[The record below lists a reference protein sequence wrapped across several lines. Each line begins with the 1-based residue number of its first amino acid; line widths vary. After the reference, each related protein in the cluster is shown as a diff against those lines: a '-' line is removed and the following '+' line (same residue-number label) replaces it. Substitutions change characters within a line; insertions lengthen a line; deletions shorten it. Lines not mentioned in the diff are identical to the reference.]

1 MTTVPYAE
9 LHAHSFYSFADG
21 ADSPADLAVEAAR
34 LGLSALAVTDHDGLY
49 AVPELA
55 AAAAENGLATA
66 FGAELNLG
74 MAGPRRGQADPAGEH
89 LVVLARG
96 PAGYRRLS
104 AAITEAKLAGGEK
117 DLPAYDLDALA
128 EDARAGHWQILT
140 GGRKGPLGRALDAA
154 GWDQADARLAELT
167 DRFGSDNVAVE
178 VGFPSQPAD
187 AERMDALAALA
198 SRHGLPLVAT
208 TGAHYARPER
218 AQVASAL
225 AAVRANR
232 SLEDMDAYLPAYGI
246 SHLRDG
252 SEMLSRF
259 LDYPEAVANAA
270 RIGSETAF
278 DLQLLAP
285 RLPHFPVPDRHD
297 DFSFL
302 AQLTLE
308 GARKRYGPLGAERV
322 PGAYA
327 QLDRE
332 LTVIRDLGFCGYFL
346 IVTDLVQFCRD
357 RNIYCQGRGSAANSA
372 VCYALGITNVDPV
385 SFGLLF
391 ERFLAPERDGP
402 PDIDVDIES
411 GRREEVIQYVYERYG
426 RRRAA
431 LVANTITY
439 RPRSAVRDAAKALGH
454 SPDQAVTW
462 SKRLSRYRKVDPSE
476 AAAIPADVQA
486 LAGALTGLPQHLGIH
501 PGGMVLTEQ
510 PVSEIVP
517 VEPARMKD
525 RTVLQWDKEGAAF
538 AGLVKFDLLGLG
550 MLEALHRMVDAVAEH
565 HCHTV
570 DLAMLPPD
578 DEAVYDLL
586 CAADTVG
593 VFQVESRAQMSTLP
607 RLRPRCFA
615 DIVMEVALIRPG
627 PIQGGAVHPILRRRH
642 GEPWEHLVHSL
653 IRPVL
658 EKTYGVPLYQ
668 EQLMQMAMKLAN
680 FSGGEAD
687 QLRRA
692 MGAKR
697 STERMEALRAR
708 FYDGMAANDITGD
721 EADRYWDQI
730 KAFADFGFPESH
742 SASFAHIV
750 YASAWMKVHYP
761 AAFYM
766 GLLNSQPMGFYSPAS
781 LIADAQRHGITAFAP
796 DVNASTAEA
805 TLTTTD
811 RQPGEPVRGAA
822 DIRLGLDMVHGLAEA
837 TAARIADARTEDG
850 PFTDLPDLTRRSDL
864 NRGDL
869 ERLATAG
876 ALDSITTNRRAALWS
891 AGLPLERPGMIA
903 GTSPAAPPPALP
915 GMSAADLARAD
926 YAGYGLSV
934 DTHPITL
941 IRAAL
946 TADDV
951 ALISDLRTAEAGAR
965 VSIAGIITH
974 RQRPPTAKG
983 VTFLSLEDE
992 TGIANV
998 ICSAGLWQRWRD
1010 TATLAKALVIRGTVE
1025 FAVDA
1030 APGAMPN
1037 LIADKLTLLDI
1048 GAVAF
1053 GARDYR

>member
-1 MTTVPYAE
+1 MTDRPYAE
-9 LHAHSFYSFADG
+9 LHAHSYYSFADG
-21 ADSPADLAVEAAR
+21 ADSPADLVAEAAR
-34 LGLSALAVTDHDGLY
+34 LGLSALAITDHDGLY

-55 AAAAENGLATA
+55 EAAADHGIGTV
-66 FGAELNLG
+66 FGAELNLNLT
-74 MAGPRRGQADPAGEH
+74 GPRRGQADPAGEH

-96 PAGYRRLS
+96 PAGYGRLS

-117 DLPAYDLDALA
+117 DLPNYDLDALA
-128 EDARAGHWQILT
+128 DEARAGHWQILT
-140 GGRKGPLGRALDAA
+140 GGRKGPLGRALDAG

-167 DRFGSDNVAVE
+167 DRFGIDNVAVE
-178 VGFPSQPAD
+178 VAFPSQPRD
-187 AERMDALAALA
+187 AERIDALAALA
-198 SRHGLPLVAT
+198 ARHGLPLVAT

-218 AQVASAL
+218 APVAAAL
-225 AAVRANR
+225 AAVRAHR
-232 SLEDMDAYLPAYGI
+232 SLEGMDAYLPAYG
-246 SHLRDG
+246 SAHLRDG
-252 SEMLSRF
+252 DEILSRF
-259 LDYPEAVANAA
+259 LDYPAAVANAA
-270 RIGSETAF
+270 QIGAECAF
-278 DLQLLAP
+278 DLHLIAP
-285 RLPHFPVPDRHD
+285 KLPHYPVPDRHD

-308 GARKRYGPLGAERV
+308 GARARYGPLGAERV

-346 IVTDLVQFCRD
+346 IVTDIVQFCRN

-372 VCYALGITNVDPV
+372 VCFALGITNVDPV

-439 RPRSAVRDAAKALGH
+439 RPRSAIRDAAKALGH
-454 SPDQAVTW
+454 PPEQAVQW
-462 SKRLSRYRKVDPSE
+462 SKRLSHYRKVDPSE

-486 LAGALTGLPQHLGIH
+486 LAEGLAGLPQHLGIH

-517 VEPARMKD
+517 IEPARMKD

-550 MLEALHRMVDAVAEH
+550 MLEALHRMVDAIAEH
-565 HCHTV
+565 HGDTV

-578 DEAVYDLL
+578 DDAVYDLL

-642 GEPWEHLVHSL
+642 GEPWEHLVHPL
-653 IRPVL
+653 IQPVL
-658 EKTYGVPLYQ
+658 AKTYGVPLYQ
-668 EQLMQMAMKLAN
+668 EQLMHMAMRLAD

-697 STERMEALRAR
+697 STERMEALRTR

-721 EADRYWDQI
+721 EADRYWEQI

-761 AAFYM
+761 AAFYL

-781 LIADAQRHGITAFAP
+781 LIADAQRHGITAYP
-796 DVNASTAEA
+796 PEVNASAADTI
-805 TLTTTD
+805 LTPAD
-811 RQPGEPVRGAA
+811 RRAVEPVRGAA
-822 DIRLGLDMVHGLAEA
+822 DLRLGLGMVHGLRTASATRIAEA
-837 TAARIADARTEDG
+837 RAEDG
-850 PFTDLPDLTRRSDL
+850 PFTDLADLTRRADL
-864 NRGDL
+864 HRGDL
-869 ERLATAG
+869 EHLATAG
-876 ALDSITTNRRAALWS
+876 ALASITTDRRSALWS

-903 GTSPAAPPPALP
+903 GTGPAAPPPALP

-934 DTHPITL
+934 DTHPISHV
-941 IRAAL
+941 RAAL
-946 TADDV
+946 DADDV
-951 ALISDLRTAEAGAR
+951 TRIADLRTAEAGAR

-974 RQRPPTAKG
+974 RQRPPTARG

-998 ICSAGLWQRWRD
+998 ICSQGLWQRWRD
-1010 TATLAKALVIRGTVE
+1010 TATLAKALIVRGTVE

-1037 LIADKLTLLDI
+1037 LIADKLTLLDV
-1048 GAVAF
+1048 GAVAA

>member
-9 LHAHSFYSFADG
+9 LHCHSYYSFADG
-21 ADSPADLAVEAAR
+21 ADSPADLAAEAAR

-55 AAAAENGLATA
+55 AAAEEHGLATV
-66 FGAELNLG
+66 FGAELNLDL
-74 MAGPRRGQADPAGEH
+74 AGPRRGQADPAGEH

-96 PAGYRRLS
+96 PAGYGRLS

-128 EDARAGHWQILT
+128 EEARAGHWQILT
-140 GGRKGPLGRALDAA
+140 GGRKGPLARALDSG
-154 GWDQADARLAELT
+154 GWDQADARLADLV
-167 DRFGSDNVAVE
+167 DRFGAGNLAVE
-178 VGFPSQPAD
+178 IQFPSQPRD
-187 AERMDALAALA
+187 AERVDALAALA
-198 SRHGLPLVAT
+198 ARHGLPVVAT
-208 TGAHYARPER
+208 TGAHFARPER
-218 AQVASAL
+218 APVAAAL
-225 AAVRANR
+225 AAVRAHR
-232 SLEDMDAYLPAYGI
+232 SLEDMDPYLPAYG
-246 SHLRDG
+246 SAHLRDG
-252 SEMLSRF
+252 DEILSRF

-270 RIGSETAF
+270 RIGSECAF
-278 DLQLLAP
+278 NLQLLAP
-285 RLPHFPVPDRHD
+285 RLPHYPVPPMHD
-297 DFSFL
+297 DFSYL

-308 GARKRYGPLGAERV
+308 GARQRYGPLGSERV

-332 LTVIRDLGFCGYFL
+332 LQVIRDLGFCGYFL
-346 IVTDLVQFCRD
+346 IVTDIVQFCRKHD
-357 RNIYCQGRGSAANSA
+357 IFCQGRGSAANSA
-372 VCYALGITNVDPV
+372 VCFALGITNVDPV

-411 GRREEVIQYVYERYG
+411 TRREEVIQYVYERYG

-454 SPDQAVTW
+454 PPEQAVAW
-462 SKRLSRYRKVDPSE
+462 SKRLSHYRTVDPSE
-476 AAAIPADVQA
+476 ATAIPADVQT
-486 LAGALTGLPQHLGIH
+486 LAAEFAGLPQHLGIH

-517 VEPARMKD
+517 IEPARMEN

-550 MLEALHRMVDAVAEH
+550 MLEALHRMVDAIADFH
-565 HCHTV
+565 GDTA

-642 GEPWEHLVHSL
+642 GEPWEHLVHPL

-658 EKTYGVPLYQ
+658 NKTYGVPLYQ
-668 EQLMQMAMKLAN
+668 EQLMHMAMKLAD
-680 FSGGEAD
+680 FTGGEAD

-697 STERMEALRAR
+697 STERMEALRER
-708 FYDGMAANDITGD
+708 FYSGMAANGITGE

-742 SASFAHIV
+742 SASFAHLV
-750 YASAWMKVHYP
+750 YASTWMKVHYP
-761 AAFYM
+761 AAFYL
-766 GLLNSQPMGFYSPAS
+766 GLLNAQPMGFYSPAS
-781 LIADAQRHGITAFAP
+781 LIADAQRHGITAYP
-796 DVNASTAEA
+796 PEVNASAADTI
-805 TLTTTD
+805 LTQTE
-811 RQPGEPVRGAA
+811 RAAAGPVRGAA
-822 DIRLGLDMVHGLAEA
+822 DLRLGLGMVHGLAAA
-837 TAARIADARTEDG
+837 TAERIAQARTEDG
-850 PFTDLPDLTRRSDL
+850 PFGSLADLTRRVGL
-864 NRGDL
+864 HRADL

-876 ALDSITTNRRAALWS
+876 ALDSITSDRRSALWS
-891 AGLPLERPGMIA
+891 AGLPLERPGMIV
-903 GTSPAAPPPALP
+903 GTGPAAPPPALP

-934 DTHPITL
+934 ETHPITL
-941 IRAAL
+941 VRAAL
-946 TADDV
+946 TADNIM
-951 ALISDLRTAEAGAR
+951 LIADLRTAEAGAR
-965 VSIAGIITH
+965 VSVAGIITH
-974 RQRPPTAKG
+974 RQRPPTARG

-998 ICSAGLWQRWRD
+998 ICSPGLWQRWRD
-1010 TATLAKALVIRGTVE
+1010 VAVLAKALVVRGTVE

-1037 LIADKLTLLDI
+1037 LIADKLTLLDV
-1048 GAVAF
+1048 GAVLS

>member
-1 MTTVPYAE
+1 MTAVPYAE
-9 LHAHSFYSFADG
+9 LHAHSYYSFADG
-21 ADSPADLAVEAAR
+21 ADSPADLAAEAAR
-34 LGLSALAVTDHDGLY
+34 LGLAALAVTDHDGLY

-55 AAAAENGLATA
+55 AAAADCGLATV

-74 MAGPRRGQADPAGEH
+74 MASPRRGQADPAGEH
-89 LVVLARG
+89 LVVLARN
-96 PAGYRRLS
+96 PEGYRRLS

-128 EDARAGHWQILT
+128 AEAQSGHWQVLT
-140 GGRKGPLGRALDAA
+140 GGRKGPLGRALEAG
-154 GWDQADARLAELT
+154 GWDGAEARLAELAE
-167 DRFGSDNVAVE
+167 RFGPGNLAVE
-178 VGFPSQPAD
+178 APFPVQPGD
-187 AERMDALAALA
+187 SERLDVLAALA
-198 SRHGLPLVAT
+198 ARHGLPLVAT
-208 TGAHYARPER
+208 AGAHYARPER
-218 AQVASAL
+218 APVAAAL
-225 AAVRANR
+225 AAVRARR
-232 SLEDMDAYLPAYGI
+232 SLESMDAYLPAYG
-246 SHLRDG
+246 SAHLRG
-252 SEMLSRF
+252 GPEVLTRY
-259 LDYPEAVANAA
+259 LDFPDAVANAA
-270 RIGSETAF
+270 RIGAECAF

-297 DFSFL
+297 DFSYL

-308 GARKRYGPLGAERV
+308 GARARYGPPGAERV
-322 PGAYA
+322 PGAYR

-346 IVTDLVQFCRD
+346 IVTDIVRFCRD
-357 RNIYCQGRGSAANSA
+357 RDIYCQGRGSAANSA
-372 VCYALGITNVDPV
+372 VCFALGITNVDPV

-454 SPDQAVTW
+454 PPEQAVAW
-462 SKRLSRYRKVDPSE
+462 SKRLSHYRKVDPSE
-476 AAAIPADVQA
+476 AAAIPADVQR
-486 LAGALTGLPQHLGIH
+486 LAEGLAGLPQHLGIH

-517 VEPARMKD
+517 VEPARMAG

-550 MLEALHRMVDAVAEH
+550 MLEALHRMVDAIAEH
-565 HCHTV
+565 HGEAV

-578 DEAVYDLL
+578 DTDVYDLL
-586 CAADTVG
+586 CDADTVG

-627 PIQGGAVHPILRRRH
+627 PIQGGAVHPILRRRR
-642 GEPWEHLVHSL
+642 GEAWEHLVHPR
-653 IRPVL
+653 IRSVL
-658 EKTYGVPLYQ
+658 AKTYGVPLYQ
-668 EQLMQMAMKLAN
+668 EQLMQMAMRLAD

-692 MGAKR
+692 MGSKR
-697 STERMEALRAR
+697 STERMEALRTR
-708 FYDGMAANDITGD
+708 FYDGMAANGIQGE
-721 EADRYWDQI
+721 EADRYWEQI

-742 SASFAHIV
+742 SASFAHLV

-761 AAFYM
+761 AAFYL

-781 LIADAQRHGITAFAP
+781 LVADAQRHRITVHAP
-796 DVNASTAEA
+796 CVNASEA
-805 TLTTTD
+805 DTILTGTD
-811 RQPGEPVRGAA
+811 RHAVAPVRGAA
-822 DIRLGLDMVHGLAEA
+822 DLRLGLDMVHGLPAA
-837 TAARIADARTEDG
+837 TADRIAHARTEGG
-850 PFTDLPDLTRRSDL
+850 PFTDLPDLTRRASL
-864 NRGDL
+864 GRSDL

-876 ALDSITTNRRAALWS
+876 ALASITGDRRSALWS

-903 GTSPAAPPPALP
+903 GTGPAAPPPALP

-934 DTHPITL
+934 DAHPISL
-941 IRAAL
+941 VRAAL
-946 TADDV
+946 DADDV
-951 ALISDLRTAEAGAR
+951 TLISGLRTAEAGAR
-965 VSIAGIITH
+965 VRIAGIITH
-974 RQRPPTAKG
+974 RQRPPTARG

-998 ICSAGLWQRWRD
+998 ICSAGLWQRWREV
-1010 TATLAKALVIRGTVE
+1010 ATFAKALIVRGTAE
-1025 FAVDA
+1025 YAVDA

-1037 LIADKLTLLDI
+1037 LVADKLTLLDV
-1048 GAVAF
+1048 GAVAA